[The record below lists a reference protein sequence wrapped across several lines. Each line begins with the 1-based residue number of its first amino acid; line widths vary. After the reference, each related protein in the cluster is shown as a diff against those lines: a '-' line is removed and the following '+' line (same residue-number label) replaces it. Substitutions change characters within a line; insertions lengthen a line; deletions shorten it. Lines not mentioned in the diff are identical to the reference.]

1 MLFFDCNAVFI
12 AMLVFDN
19 NAGFLKQ
26 CYFLIVM
33 LVFNGN
39 AKVLPLLFER
49 FAYLRDVCHLYYQIR
64 DTLKL
69 FVNLILKF

>member
-1 MLFFDCNAVFI
+1 MLLFDSNTVLI
-12 AMLVFDN
+12 AMLVFES
-19 NAGFLKQ
+19 NAVFLKQ

-49 FAYLRDVCHLYYQIR
+49 FAYLRDVYY
-64 DTLKL
+64 
-69 FVNLILKF
+69 